1 MTSPWNRIAFETGTC
16 QSFFLFAFTLLSR
29 LTHAFWNNCRNHSRS
44 VKQQKR
50 SERRDREDR
59 AVARQLETAEDRVLE
74 A

>member
-16 QSFFLFAFTLLSR
+16 QSFFVCFHASLTPHTRLLEQ
-29 LTHAFWNNCRNHSRS
+29 LQEP
-44 VKQQKR
+44 QQKR
-50 SERRDREDR
+50 SEKRDREDR